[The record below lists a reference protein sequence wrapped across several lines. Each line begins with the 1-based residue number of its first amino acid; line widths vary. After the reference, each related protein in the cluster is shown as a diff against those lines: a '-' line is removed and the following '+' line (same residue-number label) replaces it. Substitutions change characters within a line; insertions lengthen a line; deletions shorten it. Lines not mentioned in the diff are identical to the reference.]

1 MATINKPL
9 NVDNPP
15 KPAVAQQYPKV
26 VVGNIT
32 RPSNGSTGFGRATPW
47 NGCRKRAIEPPHQ
60 QQNDA
65 GSQQPENGE
74 QTHPLASLE

>member
-32 RPSNGSTGFGRATPW
+32 RPSNGALDSAGQRHGMAAEQKSYRATTSTT
-47 NGCRKRAIEPPHQ
+47 E
-60 QQNDA
+60 
-65 GSQQPENGE
+65 
-74 QTHPLASLE
+74 